1 MPNQK
6 TMNRR
11 KFISSLFILAG
22 GAAATYYG
30 SKYLELTDNPD
41 FNFLDQ
47 HKELIGDLAE
57 TIIPTTDTPG
67 AKEAMVHEYIIQM
80 IKHERDV
87 KIQNNFING
96 IKDVKEYVFSE
107 YKLPFEKL
115 NKEQKITVVRYFQKE
130 GENFTGKVGKF
141 KNKVFGKSFFLILKE
156 YTCIGYC
163 TSMLGVTK
171 SLAYEAI
178 PSKYLAITNYSS
190 GQKSW
195 ATK

>member
-1 MPNQK
+1 
-6 TMNRR
+6 MNRR

-30 SKYLELTDNPD
+30 SEYLELIDNPD
-41 FNFLDQ
+41 FSFLDK

-67 AKEAMVHEYIIQM
+67 AKEAMVHEYIIHM
-80 IKHERDV
+80 IKYERDV

-96 IKDVKEYVFSE
+96 IKDVKEYVISE

-115 NKEQKITVVRYFQKE
+115 NKEQKIAVVSYFQKE
-130 GENFTGKVGKF
+130 GKNFGGNLGKL

-171 SLAYEAI
+171 GLAYEAI
-178 PSKYLAITNYSS
+178 PNKFMNTNYSP

>member
-1 MPNQK
+1 
-6 TMNRR
+6 MNRR

-30 SKYLELTDNPD
+30 TEYLELTDNPD
-41 FNFLDQ
+41 FNFLDH
-47 HKELIGDLAE
+47 HKELIGDLVE
-57 TIIPTTDTPG
+57 TIIPATDTPG
-67 AKEAMVHEYIIQM
+67 AKEAMVHEFVIHM

-96 IKDVKEYVFSE
+96 IKDVKQYAVSE

-115 NKEQKITVVRYFQKE
+115 SKEQKITVVRYFQKE
-130 GENFTGKVGKF
+130 GENFTGKFGKF

-171 SLAYEAI
+171 SLAYQAI

>member
-1 MPNQK
+1 
-6 TMNRR
+6 MNRR

-30 SKYLELTDNPD
+30 SKYLELTDSPD
-41 FNFLDQ
+41 INFLDQ

-57 TIIPTTDTPG
+57 TIIPATDTPG
-67 AKEAMVHEYIIQM
+67 AKEALVHEYIIHM

-87 KIQNNFING
+87 KVQNNFING
-96 IKDVKEYVFSE
+96 IKDVEEYAFIE
-107 YKLPFEKL
+107 YKLPFQKL
-115 NKEQKITVVRYFQKE
+115 SKEQKITVVRYFQKE
-130 GENFTGKVGKF
+130 GENFTGKLGKL
-141 KNKVFGKSFFLILKE
+141 KNKVLGKSFFLILKE

-163 TSMLGVTK
+163 TSMLGVTQG
-171 SLAYEAI
+171 LAYQAI

>member
-1 MPNQK
+1 
-6 TMNRR
+6 MNRR

-41 FNFLDQ
+41 FNFLNQ

-57 TIIPTTDTPG
+57 TIIPKTDTPG
-67 AKEAMVHEYIIQM
+67 AKEAMVHEFIIHM

-87 KIQNNFING
+87 KIQNNFIDG
-96 IKDVKEYVFSE
+96 IKDVETFSFDE
-107 YKLPFEKL
+107 YKLPFVKL
-115 NKEQKITVVRYFQKE
+115 NREQKITVVRYFQKE
-130 GENFTGKVGKF
+130 GENFTGNLGKF

-171 SLAYEAI
+171 GLAYQAI
-178 PSKYLAITNYSS
+178 PSKYLAITNYNSD
-190 GQKSW
+190 QKSW